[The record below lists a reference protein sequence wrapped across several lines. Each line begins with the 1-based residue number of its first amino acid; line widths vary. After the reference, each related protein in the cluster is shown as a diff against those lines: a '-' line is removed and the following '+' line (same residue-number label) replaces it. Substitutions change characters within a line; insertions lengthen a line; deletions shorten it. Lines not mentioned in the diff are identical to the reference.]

1 MKKLFV
7 LLLAIGLLAGCSGG
21 GQGNTASQGSGGSET
36 VRVRLGHVF
45 QNDHPI
51 AIATEQF
58 AKTVKE
64 KTEGRV
70 NIELYPNSQLGGEV
84 QMFEDVMKGALEM
97 GNLSPSVFNGVDSRV
112 QITTL
117 PYIVGTFEEA
127 DKVYYSED
135 NWLTDYLKGIMS
147 EHNIVTLSFV
157 EQGFRAV
164 TNSVRPIQS
173 IDDMNGLKIRVPET
187 PMLLELFSSLG
198 TQPTPIAFPE
208 LYTSLQQGVVDG
220 QDNGIGLTY
229 SSKLYEVQKYI
240 TQTNHI
246 YNISSFVIN
255 EGVWNNISEADQE
268 IMMEAAKEAT
278 VQANRDSR
286 AALEQQLE
294 EMVQAGMESHELSED
309 ELNRFKEVGKQVWTK
324 FEDELGKETME
335 QLNQFLNE
343 L

>member
-1 MKKLFV
+1 M
-7 LLLAIGLLAGCSGG
+7 
-21 GQGNTASQGSGGSET
+21 
-36 VRVRLGHVF
+36 
-45 QNDHPI
+45 
-51 AIATEQF
+51 
-58 AKTVKE
+58 
-64 KTEGRV
+64 
-70 NIELYPNSQLGGEV
+70 
-84 QMFEDVMKGALEM
+84 
-97 GNLSPSVFNGVDSRV
+97 
-112 QITTL
+112 
-117 PYIVGTFEEA
+117 
-127 DKVYYSED
+127 
-135 NWLTDYLKGIMS
+135 
-147 EHNIVTLSFV
+147 
-157 EQGFRAV
+157 